1 MEIERTF
8 VVHGAEGWDEPTPI
22 GSFTVFD
29 VRPGRVDMQIREPG
43 DYGLKTCQASDLAGG
58 DAQQNARALEA
69 VLNGQDHGAHRDCL
83 LLGTS
88 LALEVVGRTSSPQE
102 GVEMAAAAI
111 DSGKARQVLQSL
123 LTFSKNAESCQRP
136 QRRAS
141 PGEPNTMSDFLEQ
154 MAASSRERLEA
165 ARRSRSEAALLQA
178 AEAMAP
184 APTLVTHRFDLIA
197 ELKLRSP
204 AVGQLKANTEDVAS
218 RVTTYARAGAAAVSV
233 LTEPSRFDG
242 SMSHLEQATQA
253 LASLNVPAMRK
264 DFLVDPY
271 QVLEARVAG
280 AGGVLVIIRMLSP
293 SGIQEMLECASNVG
307 LFVLLEAFDEADI
320 EVMHRIL
327 SPKTTGQV
335 LAGLNCRDLA
345 TLQIVPQR
353 LIDLAHLLPTHVP
366 RVAESGVV
374 TPEDAAR
381 VAAAGY
387 ELALVGSA
395 LMQGGDPHTL
405 AAAMLKAGR
414 QSRPQ

>member
-1 MEIERTF
+1 
-8 VVHGAEGWDEPTPI
+8 
-22 GSFTVFD
+22 
-29 VRPGRVDMQIREPG
+29 
-43 DYGLKTCQASDLAGG
+43 
-58 DAQQNARALEA
+58 
-69 VLNGQDHGAHRDCL
+69 
-83 LLGTS
+83 
-88 LALEVVGRTSSPQE
+88 
-102 GVEMAAAAI
+102 
-111 DSGKARQVLQSL
+111 
-123 LTFSKNAESCQRP
+123 
-136 QRRAS
+136 
-141 PGEPNTMSDFLEQ
+141 MSDFLEQ
-154 MAASSRERLEA
+154 MAAGSHERLAA
-165 ARRSRSEAALLQA
+165 ARRGRSEAALLTM
-178 AEAMAP
+178 AEAMPP
-184 APTLVTHRFDLIA
+184 APTLVTDRFDLIA

-253 LASLNVPAMRK
+253 LAPLNVPAMRK

-293 SGIQEMLECASNVG
+293 SGIHDMLECASNVG

-345 TLQIVPQR
+345 TLQIVPRR

-414 QSRPQ
+414 QSRAQ